1 VVGQVPV
8 GQVTP
13 VVTEVPLQVVQ
24 VPLLLEQVV
33 RLPVAQVPSLPAQVP
48 PVHEVLAPAT
58 EEAQQ
63 VPWAQV
69 VLEPEE
75 ADAVPLQIV
84 VVGAAAVAY
93 CRSCGRSWATCQG
106 PP

>member
-1 VVGQVPV
+1 VGQVPV

-24 VPLLLEQVV
+24 VPLLLEQVAPP
-33 RLPVAQVPSLPAQVP
+33 LAQVP
-48 PVHEVLAPAT
+48 PLLAQLPPVHEMLAPAI

-63 VPWAQV
+63 VPWTQVAQV
-69 VLEPEE
+69 PEE
-75 ADAVPLQIV
+75 AAAVPLQTV

-93 CRSCGRSWATCQG
+93 CRNVGRSWATCQG